1 METRYV
7 EVAGRSAVKSAVV
20 LAPGADGQMTATV
33 YRERRRK
40 RRVSKTWRPLEKAVR
55 RMSTAQA
62 TAVGAYLDRH
72 ERSNQKKKDGWV
84 KDFGDNVVKASRKGA
99 KKMKIRIL

>member
-7 EVAGRSAVKSAVV
+7 ETTGRSAVKSAVV

-62 TAVGAYLDRH
+62 TAIGTYLDRH
-72 ERSNQKKKDGWV
+72 ERSNQKKKDGWI
-84 KDFGDNVVKASRKGA
+84 KDLGDNAAKSVRKGV
-99 KKMKIRIL
+99 KKLKIRII